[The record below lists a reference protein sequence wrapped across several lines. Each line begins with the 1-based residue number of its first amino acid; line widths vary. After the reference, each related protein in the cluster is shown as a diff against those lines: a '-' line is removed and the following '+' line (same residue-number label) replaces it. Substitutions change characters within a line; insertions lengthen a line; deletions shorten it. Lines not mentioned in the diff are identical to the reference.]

1 MNFFDS
7 HAHYNDER
15 FIQNRDELIKK
26 MYNDE
31 ITNII
36 CAGYSLKSSEDAIN
50 FTKKY
55 HHMFTTCGISPN
67 DINDNVEKELEELEK
82 IAKDPKCVAIG
93 EIGLDYHWNKEN
105 KELQKKIFVEQIKM
119 ADRLDLPIVIHTR
132 EATKDTLDILK
143 SYNLIGD
150 IHCFSGSL
158 EIAREYIRLGY
169 KLGIGGVLT
178 FKNSKLPVVLESL
191 PIESI
196 LLETDSPYLA
206 PEPVRGSKNE
216 SSNIPYIAKKIADI
230 KKLSTE
236 EVEKITTNNAIAL
249 FDLDI

>member
-31 ITNII
+31 ITNIV

-55 HHMFTTCGISPN
+55 HHMFATCGISPN

-105 KELQKKIFVEQIKM
+105 KELQRKIFVEQIK
-119 ADRLDLPIVIHTR
+119 LQ
-132 EATKDTLDILK
+132 E
-143 SYNLIGD
+143 
-150 IHCFSGSL
+150 
-158 EIAREYIRLGY
+158 GY
-169 KLGIGGVLT
+169 AFQFVLN
-178 FKNSKLPVVLESL
+178 KW
-191 PIESI
+191 
-196 LLETDSPYLA
+196 
-206 PEPVRGSKNE
+206 
-216 SSNIPYIAKKIADI
+216 
-230 KKLSTE
+230 E
-236 EVEKITTNNAIAL
+236 EVRDRCKW
-249 FDLDI
+249 

>member
-1 MNFFDS
+1 MQDIENIVK
-7 HAHYNDER
+7 N
-15 FIQNRDELIKK
+15 NKK
-26 MYNDE
+26 
-31 ITNII
+31 
-36 CAGYSLKSSEDAIN
+36 
-50 FTKKY
+50 
-55 HHMFTTCGISPN
+55 
-67 DINDNVEKELEELEK
+67 V
-82 IAKDPKCVAIG
+82 VAIG
-93 EIGLDYHWNKEN
+93 EIGLDYHYIEN
-105 KELQKKIFVEQIKM
+105 SSDKDLQKELFIKQLDM
-119 ADRLDLPIVIHTR
+119 ATRLSKPVVIHTR

-158 EIAREYIRLGY
+158 EIAREYISLGY